1 MIKVQAFGQ
10 KLKVKTRND
19 QSAGFWAKIETLHKK
34 STNFEK
40 LYY

>member
-19 QSAGFWAKIETLHKK
+19 QSAGFWAKIESQNKK
-34 STNFEK
+34 
-40 LYY
+40 